1 MKSEIYATVT
11 EPESDNRK
19 IWKQQLVDWVIF
31 PHKDRPGV
39 SGQCSHHPD
48 LNLRETAQ
56 QTDDVTVLKHGCR
69 KGDQENHHISDMCF
83 DSDGTS
89 LNLTTS
95 SCVTCSNFSSTDICA
110 HQKRPPFIDVIK
122 AKTAKLTI
130 PKSSSSSEGLK
141 EDEGVWATEEIKDEN
156 STRSSIL
163 KYAESDQISLT
174 AIADVK
180 PEATPDAALEVS
192 VKVESEQFEIG
203 EASTVM
209 QSEEAPD
216 KYDENSI
223 DLQQE
228 NQIDSDLSPENEA
241 QPETISPSAN

>member
-1 MKSEIYATVT
+1 MKSEIYAIVT

-39 SGQCSHHPD
+39 SGQCLHHPD

-56 QTDDVTVLKHGCR
+56 QTDGVTVLKHGCR

-110 HQKRPPFIDVIK
+110 QQKRPFIDVIK

-130 PKSSSSSEGLK
+130 PKTSSSSEDLK
-141 EDEGVWATEEIKDEN
+141 EDEGVWASEEIKDED

-163 KYAESDQISLT
+163 KYAENDQISLT
-174 AIADVK
+174 AISDDK
-180 PEATPDAALEVS
+180 PEGTRDAALEVS
-192 VKVESEQFEIG
+192 VVKVESEQFEIG
-203 EASTVM
+203 EAFTVM
-209 QSEEAPD
+209 KVEEAVD

-223 DLQQE
+223 DLQIE

-241 QPETISPSAN
+241 QSETISPSAN